1 MLDDWG
7 VPDSSNLGKHRS
19 RTLLDLSCALKWLA
33 SKHSCFWSNMS
44 TFVAVYML
52 IAADKLSQ
60 HSNHVWGPKG
70 GHEDMSWCIM
80 AFSIVFLRWSWENAL
95 NWNVQVLHL
104 GERSGPWT
112 WIVWSRGT
120 KGLQQPIPRPGF
132 PPRKSRGTS
141 MFGAWKIIICGCY

>member
-7 VPDSSNLGKHRS
+7 VHGCSSNLGKHPS

-52 IAADKLSQ
+52 IATGTLTTSC
-60 HSNHVWGPKG
+60 HNTPTMF
-70 GHEDMSWCIM
+70 EDRKEGMRTCHGVAWR
-80 AFSIVFLRWSWENAL
+80 FPLFSWENAL
-95 NWNVQVLHL
+95 NLNVQVLHF
-104 GERSGPWT
+104 GERSGWT

-120 KGLQQPIPRPGF
+120 KGLQQPIPRLEDDYMWVLF
-132 PPRKSRGTS
+132 EKD
-141 MFGAWKIIICGCY
+141 WKL